1 MNRKNGCVV
10 CEAGELFF
18 YYKSE
23 ADKKV
28 RIEAFYCHV
37 CSGGVFKSGLPRGD
51 EELISEEEFFTLINH
66 GWAMDDT

>member
-1 MNRKNGCVV
+1 MNRKTGCVV

-28 RIEAFYCHV
+28 RIEAFDCHV
-37 CSGGVFKSGLPRGD
+37 CSGGVFRFGLPKPE
-51 EELISEEEFFTLINH
+51 EELISEDEFFALIEQ
-66 GWAMDDT
+66 GWGMDND